1 VPAHLQPAEPQQHSG
16 GANDKQ
22 RRHNPVKHARTL
34 SPSEHSMNFRQV
46 GELPRRRLYEI
57 AMSGS
62 VEGGQGQAQD
72 SLKRQK

>member
-1 VPAHLQPAEPQQHSG
+1 
-16 GANDKQ
+16 
-22 RRHNPVKHARTL
+22 
-34 SPSEHSMNFRQV
+34 MNFRQV